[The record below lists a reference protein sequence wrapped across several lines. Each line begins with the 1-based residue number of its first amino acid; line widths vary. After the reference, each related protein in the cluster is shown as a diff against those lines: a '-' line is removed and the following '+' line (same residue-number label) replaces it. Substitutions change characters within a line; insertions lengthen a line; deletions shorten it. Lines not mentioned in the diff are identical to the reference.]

1 MALGISERMLQR
13 ALSPI
18 DLSYAYEKVDYLTK
32 QLAAQDAAEK
42 REAAKQY
49 YADLAALNKE
59 RAGVRAIDVPEVS
72 TMYKEWADIERKLAN
87 NPNLINS
94 NPTLYGELKNK
105 SDEVYS
111 KLNTVIRGSKELAKT
126 EIQDFQEM
134 ANPQKMDYYMDGA
147 ASIYKQNVINK
158 PFSEVIKTGANDRTK
173 YYEQKIDARP
183 FYSELGQRIESQA
196 TGDHKIL
203 DTTFK
208 GAPGEIREIE
218 FKKMPMLGEI
228 QAVVTDNLYGKMGKN
243 ATKFATQQIGDAM
256 TSGDYNVV
264 KKAYNDFYR
273 DDNPNG
279 YKKYFDKPQPKV
291 PLFEGDLTPT
301 QMFVNYTTAREF
313 LSKLPQGVAG
323 KAYFETPSAGMR
335 FRESIRKVDGAGGE
349 TDTSFIDA
357 YTNMADY
364 LSQPKAKE
372 GTSLD
377 RFNANAQRIALSTA
391 RDITGIKE
399 LSNRDVYAKLDPNT
413 GDISLLSMR
422 DITEGEGSQKRT
434 LYSRGQKI
442 GNISGEEVNI
452 AASKVLGVKGV
463 RGAKEAGVQKPTS
476 PVIFESQIKKF
487 ASEAG
492 YTPEEYK
499 AELIKRGIK
508 IKKG

>member
-13 ALSPI
+13 ALAPI
-18 DLSYAYEKVDYLTK
+18 DLSYAYEKVDYLTR
-32 QLAAQDAAEK
+32 QIAAQDAAEK
-42 REAAKQY
+42 KEAQKQY
-49 YADLAALNKE
+49 YSDLAALNKD
-59 RAGVRAIDVPEVS
+59 RQGVRAVDVPEVS
-72 TMYKEWADIERKLAN
+72 AMYKEWADIERKLAN
-87 NPNLINS
+87 NPNLINKDP
-94 NPTLYGELKNK
+94 NLYGQLKNK
-105 SDEVYS
+105 SDEVFGR
-111 KLNTVIRGSKELAKT
+111 LNTAIKGSKELAKT

-134 ANPQKMDYYMDGA
+134 ANPQKMDYYMDNA
-147 ASIYKQNVINK
+147 AAIYKQNVINR
-158 PFSEVIKTGANDRTK
+158 PWSEVSQTGANDRTI

-183 FYSELGQRIESQA
+183 FYAELGQRIESQA
-196 TGDHKIL
+196 TGDHKIK

-208 GAPGEIREIE
+208 GAPGETREIE

-228 QAVVTDNLYGKMGKN
+228 QSVVADNLYGKMGKK
-243 ATKFATQQIGDAM
+243 AAKFATQQIGEAVS
-256 TSGDYNVV
+256 SGDYEKV

-273 DDNPNG
+273 DDNPDG

-335 FRESIRKVDGAGGE
+335 FRESIRKVSGDGAPV
-349 TDTSFIDA
+349 DTSFIDA

-372 GTSLD
+372 GASVD
-377 RFNANAQRIALSTA
+377 RFNANAQKIVLSTV
-391 RDITGIKE
+391 RDVTGIKA
-399 LSNRDVYAKLDPNT
+399 LSNRDVYAKLDENT
-413 GDISLLSMR
+413 GDISLISMK

-434 LYSRGQKI
+434 LYSKGQKL
-442 GNISGEEVNI
+442 GQISAEEVNM
-452 AASKVLGVKGV
+452 AASKALGVKGV
-463 RGAKEAGVQKPTS
+463 RAAKGAEVEQPTA

-487 ASEAG
+487 ASESG
-492 YTPEEYK
+492 YTPEEYR
-499 AELIKRGIK
+499 AELLKRGIK